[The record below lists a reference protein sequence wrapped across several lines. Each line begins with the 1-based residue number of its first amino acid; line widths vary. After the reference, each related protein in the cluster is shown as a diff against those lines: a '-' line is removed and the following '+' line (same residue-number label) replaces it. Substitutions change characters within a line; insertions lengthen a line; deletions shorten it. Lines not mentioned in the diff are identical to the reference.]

1 MATVRLSKTGNLY
14 QLAVNGWN
22 KSTDAINLVVIATD
36 EPTEVAAEAFKDNDI
51 VVMHDAAIHITA
63 EGYTHCRSIDRINNY
78 PVGGMDAHG
87 DDILADVWKISLSDT
102 EQTEEELPFTDEPY
116 AEEVKQTEEI
126 PAEG

>member
-36 EPTEVAAEAFKDNDI
+36 EPTEVAAEAFTGNDE
-51 VVMHDAAIHITA
+51 VEMHDAAIHITVD
-63 EGYTHCRSIDRINNY
+63 GYVYCRSIERVGDY
-78 PVGGMDAHG
+78 PIGGMDIHG
-87 DDILADVWKISLSDT
+87 DDILADVWKVQLADN
-102 EQTEEELPFTDEPY
+102 
-116 AEEVKQTEEI
+116 KEI